1 MKRLLILCAL
11 LMMTGCGIYKPYTRP
26 EVKSDGL
33 YGAEYETSDST
44 SLADLKWEELFTDEK
59 LQSLIR
65 LGLEQNTNMQAAHLA
80 VAQAEAALKSA
91 RLSYLPSF
99 NLAPNGGVSS
109 FDGSKGAWTYSVPL
123 TASWQVDIFGGLTNA
138 KRRAKA
144 AYAQSQ
150 EYCQAVRTQLIAG
163 IANYY
168 YTLLMLDS
176 QHRVTSQTAASLM
189 QSAETMRA
197 MMGAGMANRAAVSQ
211 MEAAAYAANASL
223 FDLCQQ
229 IREVENAFC
238 ALLGRTPGVIKRS
251 TLDEQQLPEELLA
264 GIPVQLLSN
273 RPDVR
278 MAEYQLAQA
287 HYATAGAR
295 SALYPSLSLSGVAGW
310 TNNAGSVIV
319 NPGKLLL
326 SAATSLAAPIFN
338 GGKLRAQL
346 KIAKAQQEEA
356 ALRFQQ
362 ALLDAGGEVNN
373 ALSQVQTARDK
384 RVWRTQQIEALE
396 RAYESTQLLMEHGST
411 TYLEVLTAQQ
421 NLLAGQISQI
431 TDHFEELQGTVSL
444 YAALGGGR
452 EEVSE

>member
-1 MKRLLILCAL
+1 
-11 LMMTGCGIYKPYTRP
+11 MTGCGIYKPYTRP
-26 EVKSDGL
+26 EVKSEGL

-44 SLADLKWEELFTDEK
+44 SMADMKWEELFTDEK
-59 LQSLIR
+59 LQALIR
-65 LGLEQNTNMQAAHLA
+65 LGLEQNTDMQAAHLA
-80 VAQAEAALKSA
+80 VVQAEAALKSA

-99 NLAPNGGVSS
+99 NLAPNTSWS
-109 FDGSKGAWTYSVPL
+109 YAGAGDTWSYSVPL

-189 QSAETMRA
+189 QSAETMQA
-197 MMGAGMANRAAVSQ
+197 MMGAGMTNRAGVAQ

-238 ALLGRTPGVIKRS
+238 ALLGEVPHAIDRS
-251 TLDEQQLPEELLA
+251 TLDEQQLPEELMA
-264 GIPVQLLSN
+264 GIPVRLLSN

-295 SALYPSLSLSGVAGW
+295 SALYPSLSLSGTAGW
-310 TNNAGSVIV
+310 TNSLGGVIV
-319 NPGKLLL
+319 SPGKIIY
-326 SAATSLAAPIFN
+326 SVVASLAAPIFN
-338 GGKLRAQL
+338 GGKARAQL

-373 ALSQVQTARDK
+373 ALAKVQTARDK
-384 RVWRTQQIEALE
+384 RIWRTQQIEALE
-396 RAYESTQLLMEHGST
+396 HAYESTQLLMEHGST

-421 NLLAGQISQI
+421 NLLSGQISQI
-431 TDHFEELQGTVSL
+431 ADRFEELQGTVNL

-452 EEVSE
+452 EVAEE